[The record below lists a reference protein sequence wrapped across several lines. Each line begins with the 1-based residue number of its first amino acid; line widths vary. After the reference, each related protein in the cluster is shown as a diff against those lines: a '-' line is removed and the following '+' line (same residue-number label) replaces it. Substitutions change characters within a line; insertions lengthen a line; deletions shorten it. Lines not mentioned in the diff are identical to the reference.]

1 MLAFSG
7 HTHLLL
13 DGKTIEN
20 LILYSITKTNLS
32 VVKHDLNDDL
42 SLNYN
47 TIADVHA
54 NLVLL

>member
-1 MLAFSG
+1 MLSFSG

-13 DGKTIEN
+13 DGKTSEN